1 MRSVYRPRRGHVLK
15 LPDRIN
21 NPPPDRFAGPIA
33 LFRKFFRPY
42 STFYI
47 RLVAV
52 ALEHQIGDAPNV
64 DLGDHAQQI
73 IRANVYVRLIRQ

>member
-1 MRSVYRPRRGHVLK
+1 VYGSGRCPVDE
-15 LPDRIN
+15 LPHCIGD
-21 NPPPDRFAGPIA
+21 PPPDRFAGPIA

-52 ALEHQIGDAPNV
+52 ALEHQIGDAP
-64 DLGDHAQQI
+64 DIDFGDHAG
-73 IRANVYVRLIRQ
+73 RLLG